1 MTSTKSRCVPDYSAW
16 IFAKSTIA
24 LILVSSWFGRILF
37 WVVVVGMALEVAMR
51 LTGWIIFLPTQDL
64 NREANLNAKIRIL
77 AIGEST
83 TADHFASARPGAWPR
98 QLQSKL
104 QSEGYDVSVFNLATG
119 GITSSILLSRLEK
132 QLLTYRPHLV
142 IAMMGVNDHRYSQ
155 YIHESGL
162 RGWFYRLHIARGL
175 QLSWRA
181 YLENQFPQVIPE
193 DISNFG
199 RWWSSD
205 MEPHFIRAVV
215 TDKIKLNGVDWVEKE
230 ASQRAPC
237 SQSAI
242 LASIGAY
249 YWGETKVEIL
259 PENLVGYFRRAFEVC
274 PQSSL
279 AQYWYLLALENSE
292 NHGRCREVSSEIL
305 KFGINLEDQVFEH
318 LVACWLPNYPKELV
332 KIADLKSIKLV
343 DGDLD
348 ISNPNYGGAASYLE
362 LYNILRGRG
371 IALVAMQYPTLD
383 IDEIKKP
390 FRNLGLGEIPQMLP
404 DKSLY
409 FVENRYNFL
418 EALRNQ
424 PYEEI
429 FTDRFRKTWGHLT
442 PFGHELIAD
451 QLVKLLHPILNEK
464 AVKTVRPQ

>member
-1 MTSTKSRCVPDYSAW
+1 
-16 IFAKSTIA
+16 
-24 LILVSSWFGRILF
+24 
-37 WVVVVGMALEVAMR
+37 MR
-51 LTGWIIFLPTQDL
+51 LTGWIIFLPAQEL
-64 NREANLNAKIRIL
+64 NGEVNPNAKIRIL
-77 AIGEST
+77 ALGEST

-142 IAMMGVNDHRYSQ
+142 IAMMGTNDHRYSQ
-155 YIHESGL
+155 YIHESGV
-162 RGWFYRLHIARGL
+162 RGWFYRLRIARGL
-175 QLSWRA
+175 QLWWRE
-181 YLENQFPQVIPE
+181 YLESQFPQVIPE
-193 DISNFG
+193 DASNFG

-215 TDKIKLNGVDWVEKE
+215 LDKIKLHGVDWVEKE
-230 ASQRAPC
+230 ASHREPC

-242 LASIGAY
+242 LASVGAY
-249 YWGETKVEIL
+249 YWGETKRDIL
-259 PENLVGYFRRAFEVC
+259 PERVVGYFRRAFEIC

-279 AQYWYLLALENSE
+279 AQYWYLLALESSE
-292 NHGRCREVSSEIL
+292 DHRRCRAVSSEIM

-332 KIADLKSIKLV
+332 KIADLKNIKLV
-343 DGDLD
+343 DGDLN
-348 ISNPNYGGAASYLE
+348 ISNSNYGGTASYLE
-362 LYNILRGRG
+362 LYNILKGHG

-383 IDEIKKP
+383 INEIKKH
-390 FRNLGLGEIPQMLP
+390 FQGLAVGEIPQVLP

-418 EALRNQ
+418 EALRNHR
-424 PYEEI
+424 YEEV

-442 PFGHELIAD
+442 PFGHELIAG
-451 QLVKLLHPILNEK
+451 QLMAVLRQILNEK
-464 AVKTVRPQ
+464 AAKTLRPE